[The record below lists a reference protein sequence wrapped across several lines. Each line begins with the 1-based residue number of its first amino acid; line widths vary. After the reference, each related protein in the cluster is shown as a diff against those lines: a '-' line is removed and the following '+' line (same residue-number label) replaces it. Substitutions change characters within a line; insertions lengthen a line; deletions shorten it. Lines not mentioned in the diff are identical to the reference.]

1 MGVSSFFPR
10 LLKYIFILWK
20 KHRKFTILTD
30 FFFFLDTLGMI
41 LVPLKGIK
49 TLEKVLFQV

>member
-20 KHRKFTILTD
+20 KHIKFTILTN
-30 FFFFLDTLGMI
+30 FFFLDTLGMI